1 MEIVQFENDELLA
14 EKVANE
20 IIELLKGKPNATLV
34 LTSGNTPIR
43 AYQILAEKADKS
55 LFDHC
60 MIIGLDEWV
69 GIGPENE
76 GSCQYIVKTHL
87 LDPLAIE
94 QKNYTFFDA
103 LATDLNKECQRVDEL
118 IKSRGGLDYI
128 VVGLGMNGHIGL
140 NEPGYS
146 FDHYCHVTDLA
157 ETTVSVG
164 QKYFIS
170 ETPLSKGITIGLKHL
185 LEADKAVLMVTGESK
200 AKAVK
205 ELVDS
210 EVGSD
215 FPATV
220 FKLHSNGKVYIDKT
234 AGSLF

>member
-1 MEIVQFENDELLA
+1 MEVVQFENAELLA
-14 EKVANE
+14 HQVADE
-20 IIELLKGKPNATLV
+20 IIELVMRKPNATLV

-55 LFDHC
+55 IFENC

-76 GSCQYIVKTHL
+76 GSCQFIVKTHL
-87 LDPLAIE
+87 LDPLGIE

-103 LATDLNKECQRVDEL
+103 LASNLNNECQRVDEL

-146 FDHYCHVTDLA
+146 FDHYCHITDLA

-164 QKYFIS
+164 QKYFKS
-170 ETPLSKGITIGLKHL
+170 DTPLSKGITIGLKHL
-185 LEADKAVLMVTGESK
+185 LEAEKAVLMVTGE
-200 AKAVK
+200 AKAIALK
-205 ELVDS
+205 QLMDS

-220 FKLHSNGKVYIDKT
+220 FKIHKDGRVYLDKA
-234 AGSLF
+234 AGGEL

>member
-1 MEIVQFENDELLA
+1 MEIIQFENAELLA
-14 EKVANE
+14 HQVADE
-20 IIELLKGKPNATLV
+20 IIDLLKLKPNATLV

-55 LFDHC
+55 LFDDC

-76 GSCQYIVKTHL
+76 GSCQFIVKTHL
-87 LDPLAIE
+87 LDPLSIDP
-94 QKNYTFFDA
+94 QNYTFFDA
-103 LATDLNKECQRVDEL
+103 LSGDLQSECKRVDDL
-118 IKSRGGLDYI
+118 IENRGALDYI

-146 FDHYCHVTDLA
+146 FDNYCHITDLA
-157 ETTVSVG
+157 ETTISVG
-164 QKYFIS
+164 QKYFKS
-170 ETPLSKGITIGLKHL
+170 ETPLSKGITIGLQHL
-185 LEADKAVLMVTGESK
+185 LEAEKAVLMVTGDAK
-200 AKAVK
+200 AKAVQQ
-205 ELVDS
+205 LIDS

-220 FKLHSNGKVYIDKT
+220 FRLHSNGKVYLDQG
-234 AGSLF
+234 ASGEL